1 MIKRSKPLRFSALD
15 LLSKLLTFD
24 PKDRLTVDEA
34 LNHPWLAP
42 FQNLEEFSEP
52 PTVFDKWRS
61 IEEMDTTEQFRD
73 ALYSE
78 VMEFR
83 EEVRNLGLDGV
94 SNASDYEDALD
105 GFAPEPPS
113 NGTAIPEIPPAN
125 PSNVEAVPFP
135 TSEAEYADEDAPG
148 AIPSASSL
156 SRFAKDPYRT
166 YSTTRRTSIFSI
178 ADRSAG
184 PSTAMVPEE
193 GSLDRTYPSFT
204 SRSRIQSSDTL
215 GGSVAAAPPRFFRQL
230 STVSISGIADANRAN
245 GIVGATEAAAN
256 TLARAADAPASELPS
271 EWGRKDGADRS
282 AGGSS

>member
-1 MIKRSKPLRFSALD
+1 M
-15 LLSKLLTFD
+15 TFD

-52 PTVFDKWRS
+52 PTVFDKWRA
-61 IEEMDTTEQFRD
+61 IEDIDTTEQFRA

-94 SNASDYEDALD
+94 SSVSDYEDALD
-105 GFAPEPPS
+105 GSSPDSPS
-113 NGTAIPEIPPAN
+113 NLTAKPEIPPSV
-125 PSNVEAVPFP
+125 PSIVEAVPFP

-148 AIPSASSL
+148 AIPTASSL

-184 PSTAMVPEE
+184 PSTAIVPEE
-193 GSLDRTYPSFT
+193 GSLDRTFSNFT

-215 GGSVAAAPPRFFRQL
+215 GGGVSAAPPRFLRQL
-230 STVSISGIADANRAN
+230 STVSISGLADANRAN
-245 GIVGATEAAAN
+245 GIVGVAEAAEN
-256 TLARAADAPASELPS
+256 SLAIAADAPASELPS
-271 EWGRKDGADRS
+271 EWGRKDGTDRS
-282 AGGSS
+282 GSS